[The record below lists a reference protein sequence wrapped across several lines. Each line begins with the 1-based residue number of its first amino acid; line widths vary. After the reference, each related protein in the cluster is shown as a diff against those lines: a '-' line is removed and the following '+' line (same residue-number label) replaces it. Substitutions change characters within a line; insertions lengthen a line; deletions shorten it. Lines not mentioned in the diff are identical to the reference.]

1 MDNNQITTLPGFD
14 LQKQTQ
20 QSQLVRALP
29 VKEQPAYRAT
39 YCAEAC
45 TTTELLAAVIRGPDQ
60 IEIASNLTARFGDI
74 HGIAAA
80 NDVELKETRG
90 IGVAKAAA
98 IKAAFEVGR
107 RLNQPPPSS
116 RSIQSPDEAAAI
128 LMPRMQHLEREEL
141 VVLLLNT
148 RNHPIGEPI
157 VVYRGSL
164 NSSLIRIGEVLRP
177 AVRSNAAAVIIAHN
191 HPSSDPTP
199 SPEDVAVTKSIVES
213 GKLLDIQILDHLI
226 IGHGRYVSLKSKGLG
241 F

>member
-1 MDNNQITTLPGFD
+1 MEKSMDNNQIATLPGFD
-14 LQKQTQ
+14 LQKQAKQ
-20 QSQLVRALP
+20 PQFVRALP

-107 RLNQPPPSS
+107 RLNQPRRSS
-116 RSIQSPDEAAAI
+116 QARGAI
-128 LMPRMQHLEREEL
+128 
-141 VVLLLNT
+141 
-148 RNHPIGEPI
+148 
-157 VVYRGSL
+157 
-164 NSSLIRIGEVLRP
+164 
-177 AVRSNAAAVIIAHN
+177 
-191 HPSSDPTP
+191 
-199 SPEDVAVTKSIVES
+199 KCS
-213 GKLLDIQILDHLI
+213 G
-226 IGHGRYVSLKSKGLG
+226 GHRRT
-241 F
+241 

>member
-20 QSQLVRALP
+20 QSRFVRALP

-45 TTTELLAAVIRGPDQ
+45 TTTELLAAVIRGTDQ
-60 IEIASNLTARFGDI
+60 IEIASNLTARLGDI

-98 IKAAFEVGR
+98 LKAAFELGR
-107 RLNQPPPSS
+107 RLNQPPASS
-116 RSIQSPDEAAAI
+116 QSIQSPDEAAAI

-148 RNHPIGEPI
+148 RNHPIGEPV

-164 NSSLIRIGEVLRP
+164 NSSLIRISEVLRP

-199 SPEDVAVTKSIVES
+199 SPEDVAVTKAIVES

>member
-1 MDNNQITTLPGFD
+1 MDVEQTLVLPGID
-14 LQKQTQ
+14 LGER
-20 QSQLVRALP
+20 QSRPRSVRSLP
-29 VKEQPAYRAT
+29 VKERPSYRAT

-45 TTTELLAAVIRGPDQ
+45 TTAELLAAFIRGPDQ
-60 IEIASNLTARFGDI
+60 IEIASDLLARFRDI

-98 IKAAFEVGR
+98 LKAAFELAR
-107 RLNQPPPSS
+107 RLNQPSPSS
-116 RSIQSPDEAAAI
+116 RSIQSPDEAASI

-164 NSSLIRIGEVLRP
+164 NSSLIRISEVLRP

-199 SPEDVAVTKSIVES
+199 SPEDVAVTKAIVES
-213 GKLLDIQILDHLI
+213 GKLLDICVLDHLVI
-226 IGHGRYVSLKSKGLG
+226 CRGRYVSLKSKGLG

>member
-1 MDNNQITTLPGFD
+1 MDNNQIISLPGFD
-14 LQKQTQ
+14 LEKQTQ

-60 IEIASNLTARFGDI
+60 IEIASDLSARFGDI

-90 IGVAKAAA
+90 IGAARAAA
-98 IKAAFEVGR
+98 LKAAFELGR
-107 RLNQPPPSS
+107 RMNKPPPSS
-116 RSIQSPDEAAAI
+116 RSIQSPDEAASI
-128 LMPRMQHLEREEL
+128 LVPRMQHLEREEF

-164 NSSLIRIGEVLRP
+164 NSSLIRISEVLRP

-191 HPSSDPTP
+191 HPSGVCDP
-199 SPEDVAVTKSIVES
+199 SPEDVAVTRSIVES
-213 GKLLDIQILDHLI
+213 GRLLDIQILDHLI
-226 IGHGRYVSLKSKGLG
+226 IGRGCYVSLKSKGLG